1 MLKFIFGIIGAAIF
15 RGFTGFLIGY
25 FVGYLIESFATGD
38 DETRQE
44 RKSGGKYY
52 QGIPDFDSSLLVLMA
67 SVMKADGRVLRIEL
81 EVAKEFLLQSFGEE
95 KSKQML
101 LRLREFLK
109 QDIALQPVCRSME
122 ANLAYGARIQLL
134 RFLFQMAGSDGE
146 MTDVEVVLIEKI
158 ARYMGINIT
167 DYQQI
172 RNQFKNAYQNGGG
185 FQSFGASSSKENYA
199 MLELDPKCSDEE
211 LKKQYRKLAMKY
223 HPDRMANMPEVAK
236 NEANFKFAKIND
248 AYEKIK
254 KERGLI

>member
-15 RGFTGFLIGY
+15 RGFTGFMIGY
-25 FVGYLIESFATGD
+25 FVGYLIENFASGD
-38 DETRQE
+38 AEPKEE
-44 RKSGGKYY
+44 RKNGGKYY

-67 SVMKADGRVLRIEL
+67 SVMKADGRVLRVEL
-81 EVAKEFLLQSFGEE
+81 EVAKEFLLQNFGEE

-146 MTDVEVVLIEKI
+146 MTDIEVVLIEKI
-158 ARYMGINIT
+158 ARYMGINIS

-172 RNQFKNAYQNGGG
+172 RNQFKNAYQSGN
-185 FQSFGASSSKENYA
+185 FQNFGASSSKENYEI
-199 MLELDPKCSDEE
+199 LELDPKCSDEE

-236 NEANFKFAKIND
+236 NEANFKFAKINN
-248 AYEKIK
+248 AYENIK
-254 KERGLI
+254 KERGIN

>member
-1 MLKFIFGIIGAAIF
+1 VFKFIFGIIGFAIF
-15 RGFTGFLIGY
+15 RGFSGFLIGY
-25 FVGYLIESFATGD
+25 FVGYLIENFASGD
-38 DETRQE
+38 SEPKEE

-67 SVMKADGRVLRIEL
+67 SVMKADGRVLRVEL
-81 EVAKEFLLQSFGEE
+81 EVAKEFLLQNFGEE
-95 KSKQML
+95 KSKEML

-158 ARYMGINIT
+158 ARYMGINIS

-172 RNQFKNAYQNGGG
+172 KNQYKYAYQSGNY
-185 FQSFGASSSKENYA
+185 QNFGTSSSKENYET
-199 MLELDPKCSDEE
+199 LELDPKCSDEE
-211 LKKQYRKLAMKY
+211 LKKQYRKLAMKF
-223 HPDRMANMPEVAK
+223 HPDRMANMPDVAK

-254 KERGLI
+254 KERGLN

>member
-15 RGFTGFLIGY
+15 RGFSGFFIGY
-25 FVGYLIESFATGD
+25 FVGYLIENFVTSDST
-38 DETRQE
+38 EKEE
-44 RKSGGKYY
+44 RKTGGKYY
-52 QGIPDFDSSLLVLMA
+52 QGIPDFESSLLVLMA

-81 EVAKEFLLQSFGEE
+81 EVAKEFLLQNFGEE
-95 KSKQML
+95 KSKGMP

-167 DYQQI
+167 DFQQI
-172 RNQFKNAYQNGGG
+172 RNQFKNAYQNGS
-185 FQSFGASSSKENYA
+185 FHSFGQSSSKENYE

-223 HPDRMANMPEVAK
+223 HPDRMANMPDAAK

-254 KERGLI
+254 KERGLN